1 MIVTIVTDVLGEANN
16 GTTIAAMHLI
26 NSLTEKGHTV
36 RVLCPDADKK
46 GVENYYVVPTINF
59 GVFQP
64 IVDHNGVSL
73 AKGDPMTVARA
84 IHDADEVHIM
94 MPFALGRKAAQLCAE
109 FGKPVSAGFHV
120 QAENVTAHF
129 FNWMGNTA
137 INKAVYRNFWN
148 HFYKYI
154 DAIHYP
160 TQFIRDEFESVI
172 KRKTPGYV
180 ISNGVSS
187 DFVHKDVKRLP
198 ELEGKFV
205 ILCTGRYSKEKRQAL
220 LIKAAKASKYSD
232 EIQLIFAGE
241 GPRYEE
247 LQRLVRKTKLKN
259 TPLFRFYK
267 RAELV
272 DAINMCDLYVH
283 TSEIEIEAIS
293 CLEAISCGL
302 VPVINDSKKS
312 ATRYFALDEKNLF
325 KLNDYNDLAAK
336 IDYWHDH
343 PEEKKKRAE
352 EYHSFC
358 GQFNFEHCMD
368 EMEKMIVATAKIK
381 KEPVHKKA

>member
-1 MIVTIVTDVLGEANN
+1 MAEPHPDDYRDFLLAWLLRAWLFRDEAERWFPEHHVAGRLHRQLGLHLGRRREVLFRPDRHEPGGSQGRPTSGRRHFVFRPSFNRRIPFPRSKTMIVTIVTDVLGEANN

-36 RVLCPDADKK
+36 RVLCPEENKK

-232 EIQLIFAGE
+232 EI
-241 GPRYEE
+241 
-247 LQRLVRKTKLKN
+247 RL
-259 TPLFRFYK
+259 
-267 RAELV
+267 
-272 DAINMCDLYVH
+272 
-283 TSEIEIEAIS
+283 
-293 CLEAISCGL
+293 
-302 VPVINDSKKS
+302 
-312 ATRYFALDEKNLF
+312 
-325 KLNDYNDLAAK
+325 
-336 IDYWHDH
+336 
-343 PEEKKKRAE
+343 
-352 EYHSFC
+352 
-358 GQFNFEHCMD
+358 
-368 EMEKMIVATAKIK
+368 
-381 KEPVHKKA
+381 

>member
-26 NSLTEKGHTV
+26 DSLRKKGHDV

-46 GVENYYVVPTINF
+46 GHANYYVVPTINF
-59 GVFQP
+59 GPFQP

-73 AKGDPMTVARA
+73 AKDDTMTVARA

-94 MPFALGRKAAQLCAE
+94 MPFAIGRKAACLCHD
-109 FGKPVSAGFHV
+109 FGVPVSAGFHV

-137 INKAVYRNFWN
+137 INKAIYRNFWS

-172 KRKTPGYV
+172 KRTTPGYV
-180 ISNGVSS
+180 ISNGISAA
-187 DFVHKDVKRLP
+187 FVKKDIERSP
-198 ELEGKFV
+198 ELSGKFV
-205 ILCTGRYSKEKRQAL
+205 ILCTGRLSKEKRQGL
-220 LIKAAKASKYSD
+220 LIKAAKLSKWSD
-232 EIQLIFAGE
+232 EIQIVFAGE
-241 GPRYEE
+241 GPRYNE
-247 LQRLVRKTKLKN
+247 LQRLIRKTKLRN
-259 TPLFRFYK
+259 APIFRFFK
-267 RAELV
+267 RDELV
-272 DAINMCDLYVH
+272 DAINMADLYVH

-293 CLEAISCGL
+293 CLEAIAGGL
-302 VPVINDSKKS
+302 VPLINDSKKS
-312 ATRYFALDEKNLF
+312 ATRCFALDDKDLF
-325 KLNDYNDLAAK
+325 RLNDPQDLANK

-343 PEEKKKRAE
+343 PDEKAARAK
-352 EYHSFC
+352 EYQKFC
-358 GQFNFEHCMD
+358 GQFNFERCMD
-368 EMEKMIVATAKIK
+368 EMEKMIEDTAKIK
-381 KEPVHKKA
+381 KEPAHRKP